1 MKIFFYFLPFS
12 ALVGCLMLFSSCSN
26 NPNKSVQ
33 QGVAQMAI
41 KAGSAQILIVNAD
54 SNFVSVQDTM
64 RRMFLLSEMLL
75 MSSNMQNGDSTDF
88 VNTRDSSYG
97 LLTIVCPG
105 HPYCPPGCN
114 PSSQTCPQSTTFYN
128 DLNPASFQFLGASL
142 IDSAGNPVGIFNT
155 SSNFPPEIKKLTL
168 VAGQSEG
175 NGKTYKVEIK
185 RNNSQNSQ
193 IFMIPVR

>member
-1 MKIFFYFLPFS
+1 M
-12 ALVGCLMLFSSCSN
+12 
-26 NPNKSVQ
+26 Q
-33 QGVAQMAI
+33 QGAAQMAN
-41 KAGSAQILIVNAD
+41 KSGSPPILIVNAD
-54 SNFVSVQDTM
+54 SNFVSVQGTM
-64 RRMFLLSEMLL
+64 RRMFLLTEMLL
-75 MSSNMQNGDSTDF
+75 MSPNLQNGDSSDF
-88 VNTRDSSYG
+88 VNNRDSSYG

-105 HPYCPPGCN
+105 HPYCPPACD

-128 DLNPASFQFLGASL
+128 DLNPDNFQFLGASL

-155 SSNFPPEIKKLTL
+155 GSNFPPEIKKLTL

-185 RNNSQNSQ
+185 RNISQNSQ